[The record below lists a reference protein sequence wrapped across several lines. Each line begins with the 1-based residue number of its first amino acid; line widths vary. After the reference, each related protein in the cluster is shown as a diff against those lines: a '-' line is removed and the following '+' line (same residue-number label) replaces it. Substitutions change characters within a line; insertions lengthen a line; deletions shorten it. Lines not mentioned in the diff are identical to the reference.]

1 MEKGKNSLEATQS
14 EIQSNPINA
23 ELKKHEQMLKQ
34 ELSKA
39 LNQEESFAKKKSR
52 VQILILNSSMLPSLP
67 VVQETL

>member
-39 LNQEESFAKKKSR
+39 LNQEESFAKKKSIR
-52 VQILILNSSMLPSLP
+52 ILNSSMLPSLP